1 MRAIWQGHVV
11 FGLISVP
18 VRLFAATEEGR
29 PALHLVHECGGRI
42 RHRRVCEREGR
53 EVPEHEVQ
61 RGAELPDGR
70 TVVLA
75 QEDLA
80 HLPLATKREVD
91 VLGFV
96 DEADVDP
103 IMYWRPYYAAPN
115 GAAAGR
121 PYALLVE
128 ALARSGRVAVCKVAL
143 RSRERLAV
151 LRPRRGILVV
161 HTLWWPA
168 EIRDPGD
175 VSVPA
180 PVSDRELALADMLIE
195 QLVGVDIDGLHDE
208 YAHALEQVIVAKLEG
223 HGWAEPP
230 EPEEAVDLMAA
241 LEASLRQARQE

>member
-1 MRAIWQGHVV
+1 MRAIWTGHIV
-11 FGLISVP
+11 FGLVSVP
-18 VRLFAATEEGR
+18 AKLYAATEEGR
-29 PALHLVHECGGRI
+29 PALHLVHECGGQI
-42 RHRRVCEREGR
+42 RHRRWCERDAR
-53 EVPEHEVQ
+53 EVPEHEIHH
-61 RGAELPDGR
+61 GAETPDGR

-75 QEDLA
+75 AEDLA
-80 HLPLATKREVD
+80 HLPLATKRAVD
-91 VLGFV
+91 LLGFV
-96 DEADVDP
+96 NETDIDP

-115 GAAAGR
+115 GTAAGR

-151 LRPRRGILVV
+151 LRPRCGVLVA

-180 PVSDRELALADMLIE
+180 PVTDRELSLAETLID
-195 QLVGVDIDGLHDE
+195 QLVGVDIDQLHDE
-208 YAHALEQVIVAKLEG
+208 YAHALEQVITAKIEG

-230 EPEEAVDLMAA
+230 APQPAVDLMAA
-241 LEASLRQARQE
+241 LEASIRQAEDR